1 VFGIIIGFV
10 FLGIDRL
17 LARMQRAG

>member
-17 LARMQRAG
+17 LARMQRAR